1 MLALED
7 TNRRRAVAL
16 LTLSSA
22 GLAALALWANRRRC
36 PAPCSLGH
44 LRLGRIWE
52 YDVAPSGA
60 VETTEVMECWTL
72 PDGRPA
78 FRVDYRRGETVID
91 AVFSRDERGHL
102 IQLSQSNGTATF
114 DPPLVGLGKLKV
126 GACWSTTSWMIFPS
140 KFRASSPT
148 ELSGRIVA
156 WESVT
161 VPAGTFQAFRIE
173 QVTNGR
179 PSTTWYA
186 PEVGMVREICGEDDL
201 LLRRII
207 DQRRAEA

>member
-1 MLALED
+1 MLAVSE
-7 TNRRRAVAL
+7 THRRYVAL
-16 LTLSSA
+16 LALGSA
-22 GLAALALWANRRRC
+22 GLAAAALWLSRRC
-36 PAPCSLGH
+36 RSTSCPLAH
-44 LRLGRIWE
+44 LRVGRIWE

-60 VETTEVMECWTL
+60 VETTEVMESWTL
-72 PDGRPA
+72 PDGRLA
-78 FRVDYRRGETVID
+78 FRVDYRRGDTVID
-91 AVFSRDERGHL
+91 AVFSRDDKGNL
-102 IQLSQSNGTATF
+102 IQLSQSGGTATF
-114 DPPLVGLGKLKV
+114 DPPLVGLGRLRV

-140 KFRASSPT
+140 MFRASSPT

-173 QVTNGR
+173 QLTNGR

-186 PEVGMVREICGEDDL
+186 PQVGMVREICGEDDL

-207 DQRRAEA
+207 DQGRVQL